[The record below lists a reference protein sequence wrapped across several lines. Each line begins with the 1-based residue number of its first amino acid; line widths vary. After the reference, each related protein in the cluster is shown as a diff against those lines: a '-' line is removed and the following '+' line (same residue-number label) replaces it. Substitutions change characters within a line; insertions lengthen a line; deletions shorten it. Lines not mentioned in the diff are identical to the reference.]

1 MITFQIE
8 KAYKS
13 QIDTGRLQKAVS
25 DTLFHQQFQPS
36 VDVAIVIGDND
47 HIQSLNQTYRGI
59 DEPTDVLTFP
69 HGVIDPDTGREYL
82 GDIVIAYPQAAKQA
96 EAGGH
101 PVMDELVI
109 LVVHATLHLLGYDH
123 ETNQQKRMLWSV
135 QDDILDKLGISARPH
150 D

>member
-8 KAYKS
+8 EAYQS

-25 DTLFHQQFQPS
+25 DTLFHQQFQPT
-36 VDVAIVIGDND
+36 VDVAIVIEDND

-123 ETNQQKRMLWSV
+123 ETDQQKRMMWSV
-135 QDDILDKLGISARPH
+135 QDDILNKLGISARSH